1 MSLTPLTETLI
12 IAGTLAAVIA
22 SIIAIYMVMLSLR
35 VYRLTLTAYTSIR
48 DVLTQFTI
56 QVEGPMKEAS
66 TPQQAQP
73 PAQEQETAAVKTPK
87 EPYDTLAGL
96 VEGEGLKAAML
107 FDESGYVVDYVGE
120 IDAGKEAALL
130 AEVIGSLSLARE
142 SARGIIFS
150 DGDTEILTHV
160 AELGGKN
167 IFLYARAAK
176 SAEIPSI
183 DFLSQSASR
192 AIKTLIGGG

>member
-73 PAQEQETAAVKTPK
+73 QAQEQETAVVKTPK

-107 FDESGYVVDYVGE
+107 FDESGYVVDYVGD

-130 AEVIGSLSLARE
+130 AEVVGSLSLARE

-150 DGDTEILTHV
+150 DGDTEILTRV

-183 DFLSQSASR
+183 DFLNQSASK
-192 AIKTLIGGG
+192 AIKTMIGGG

>member
-35 VYRLTLTAYTSIR
+35 VYRLTLTAYTNIR

-56 QVEGPMKEAS
+56 QVEGPMREAS

-73 PAQEQETAAVKTPK
+73 LAQEQETAVKTPK

-130 AEVIGSLSLARE
+130 AEVVGSLSLARE
-142 SARGIIFS
+142 STRGIIFS
-150 DGDTEILTHV
+150 DGDTEILTRV

-183 DFLSQSASR
+183 DFLNQSASR
-192 AIKTLIGGG
+192 AIKTMIGGG